1 MAKVLEI
8 KNLTKKYGNKVILD
22 NISFSLEKGKVCG
35 FLGPNGAGKTTT
47 MKIIVDLLEK
57 DGGQILYDNATKI
70 SYLQDVPQF
79 YEFYTISEYLEFL
92 LSLND
97 NNDLKKIDEVLKLVG
112 LTKEKDKVIKR
123 LSRGLRQ
130 RLGIAASIINDP
142 DILILDEP
150 VSALDPIGRKEIF
163 DLINKL
169 KGKMSIIFSSHILS
183 DAERICDQI
192 IIIDGGKIL
201 LDKKV
206 NEISISTNKLI
217 IEFMNGE
224 DLDKFKKKY
233 GKEIEVNSNLVE
245 IESDDIKNEQLIIF
259 DILLKSKICVNSID
273 IKKQG
278 LEDIFVSEVSKNE
291 KN

>member
-57 DGGQILYDNATKI
+57 DGGQILYDEATKI

-206 NEISISTNKLI
+206 SEISISTNKLI
-217 IEFMNGE
+217 IEFMNDE

-245 IESDDIKNEQLIIF
+245 IESDDISNEQLIIF
-259 DILLKSKICVNSID
+259 DILLKNKICVNSID

>member
-224 DLDKFKKKY
+224 DLDKFKEKY

-245 IESDDIKNEQLIIF
+245 IESDDINNEQLIIF

>member
-245 IESDDIKNEQLIIF
+245 IESDDINNEQLIIF

>member
-245 IESDDIKNEQLIIF
+245 IESDDINNEQLIIF
-259 DILLKSKICVNSID
+259 DILLKNKICVNSID

>member
-97 NNDLKKIDEVLKLVG
+97 NSDLKKIDEVLKLVG

-192 IIIDGGKIL
+192 IIIDCGKIL

-245 IESDDIKNEQLIIF
+245 IESDDINNEQLIIF
-259 DILLKSKICVNSID
+259 DILLKNKICVNSID

>member
-142 DILILDEP
+142 NILILDEP

-224 DLDKFKKKY
+224 DLDKFKEKY

-245 IESDDIKNEQLIIF
+245 IESDDINNEQLIIF

>member
-47 MKIIVDLLEK
+47 MKVIVDLLEK

-245 IESDDIKNEQLIIF
+245 IESDDINNEQLIIF

>member
-97 NNDLKKIDEVLKLVG
+97 NSDLKKIDEVLKLVG

-245 IESDDIKNEQLIIF
+245 IESDDINNEQLIIF